1 MKISKWILNLAA
13 AFALLG
19 GGLTSCSE
27 VSFIEI
33 NPPADLQN
41 KIDSIQHVKDSLAAL
56 KGDRTDLTIATGI
69 VGAEDYSSAWWAAF
83 SDYFT
88 VPQGKCLTVQFI
100 NHNGGSVNNW
110 NNWNLCVA
118 SGERDSDGY
127 SEFFVIRSDAYGWGN
142 GDYNGAMFE
151 IDYPDLDGDGDIWN
165 DFRAIMDGATVEI
178 EVDYATGGVVF
189 VTATATGLD
198 GTVVTEKYEQPVTGT
213 TVTAFLIAD
222 ASWMEVKDAYLEP
235 SKIAEI
241 PDEMAASIT
250 VTGTPAAIEVGSTD
264 FWGDGVATVT
274 FADGATTVAD
284 TADITFVV
292 PDLSTVG
299 QKTILYSYSKTKQGN
314 YGKAVAGTYTLE
326 VTNPIVA
333 LEASANAYLI
343 GGAKY
348 VTLSPGAVKVVA
360 EYADGTVAPLKTSQF
375 TVAFTDD
382 KLVYEGVEGTYK
394 DAYTVTYTSASG
406 SVVEAKGDL
415 VIAKSALPA
424 QEVIVGYE
432 DNTTPWFPTE
442 IPEGKTVFSQDWPV
456 KAGETQAVSM
466 TLRSSEGGNWHSPS
480 IMLRKADLASYI
492 MCRMDNYGWDPS
504 WEAAVKTSNWNW
516 DTFQTNLDGAMVA
529 ISVTNCGDNTAS
541 IRYYVILDNGEAHF
555 QYYDNIAIDSA
566 DMQFMIT
573 TEGAHLIFD

>member
-1 MKISKWILNLAA
+1 MKIKSLILKTLAA
-13 AFALLG
+13 ATFVASVSV
-19 GGLTSCSE
+19 SCSE
-27 VSFIEI
+27 ISFIDI
-33 NPPADLQN
+33 NPPADLQS
-41 KIDSIQHVKDSLAAL
+41 KIDSIAEANKRPDS
-56 KGDRTDLTIATGI
+56 DTTWFTIATAL
-69 VGAEDYSSAWWAAF
+69 VGAEDNTSGWWTEF
-83 SDYFT
+83 SDYFA
-88 VPQGKCLTVQFI
+88 VNQGKRTVLEFY
-100 NHNGGSVNNW
+100 NHGKGVDNW
-110 NNWNLCVA
+110 NNYNVCLA

-127 SEFFVIRSDAYGWGN
+127 AEFFVLRADTYGWGN
-142 GDYNGAMFE
+142 GDYNGAMFKN
-151 IDYPDLDGDGDIWN
+151 DYPDVDGDGDIWN
-165 DFRAIMDGATVEI
+165 DFRTLMQGAYTKIEI
-178 EVDYATGGVVF
+178 DYATAGTAF
-189 VTATATGLD
+189 VYTTAKAVD
-198 GTVVTEKYEQPVTGT
+198 GTEIHQTYEQPVTGT
-213 TVTAFLIAD
+213 SLVCFLIAD
-222 ASWMEVKDAYLEP
+222 GSHMNMVKAYQVP
-235 SKIAEI
+235 SQIAEI

-250 VTGTPAAIEVGSTD
+250 VTGTPAAIEVGSED
-264 FWGDGVATVT
+264 FWGQGVATVT
-274 FADGATTVAD
+274 FTDGSTTVAD
-284 TADITFVV
+284 TADVTFVV

-299 QKTILYSYSKTKQGN
+299 TKTIIYSYSKTKQGN
-314 YGKAVAGTYTLE
+314 YGKPVAGTYTLE

-333 LEASANAYLI
+333 LEASANAYLV

-360 EYADGTVAPLKTSQF
+360 EYADGTTAPLKTSQF
-375 TVAFTDD
+375 AVAFTDD

-432 DNTTPWFPTE
+432 DNTTPWFPAE

-541 IRYYVILDNGEAHF
+541 IRYYVILDNGQAHF